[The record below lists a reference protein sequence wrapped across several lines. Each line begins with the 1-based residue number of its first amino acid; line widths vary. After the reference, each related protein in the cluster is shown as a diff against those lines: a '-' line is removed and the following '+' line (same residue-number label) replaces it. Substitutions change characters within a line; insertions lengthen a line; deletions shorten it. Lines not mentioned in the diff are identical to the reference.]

1 MRKLLFFLLST
12 FFLFSCKKEKF
23 TSEPHL
29 TFLSLTPD
37 SWSSNNPDPNA
48 GPVLSMQLTDA
59 EGDLGFQDTSLS
71 FVYVKNITVPPF
83 ETDSFAFPS
92 LPLSDK
98 TNLNVQLD
106 VRITDCLAA
115 FNLPRPHTDTLFF
128 EVYVKDFANNKSNVI
143 TTPQPVYYTSP

>member
-1 MRKLLFFLLST
+1 MRKLVYILLSAV
-12 FFLFSCKKEKF
+12 FLISCKKDHF
-23 TSEPHL
+23 TTEPHL
-29 TFLSLTPD
+29 TFLSLTPNAWRSD
-37 SWSSNNPDPNA
+37 NPDPNA

-98 TNLNVQLD
+98 KNLNVQLD

-115 FNLPRPHTDTLFF
+115 LNLPRPHTDTLFF
-128 EVYVKDFANNKSNVI
+128 EVYVKDFADHKSNVI
-143 TTPQPVYYTSP
+143 TTPQPVYFTTP